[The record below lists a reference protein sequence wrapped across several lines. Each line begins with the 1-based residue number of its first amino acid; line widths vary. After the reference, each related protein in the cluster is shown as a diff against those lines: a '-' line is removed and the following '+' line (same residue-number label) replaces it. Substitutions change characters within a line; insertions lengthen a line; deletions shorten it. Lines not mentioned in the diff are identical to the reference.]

1 VKDEMTRA
9 ALIIS
14 AAVSFCFL
22 TGVAGTVYFTK
33 DRIGCPSYYLIQAQ
47 PLATVPAK

>member
-1 VKDEMTRA
+1 MKDEMTRA

-14 AAVSFCFL
+14 GAVSFCFL

-33 DRIGCPSYYLIQAQ
+33 DRIGCPNYYIIQAQ
-47 PLATVPAK
+47 PLPAVPAR